1 MDWYANWRDCY
12 YLFSSFPYYII
23 YAYVNKES
31 ADFAFL
37 VSSSFSN
44 LSCSFLSPEE
54 EEELPTEQKII
65 GRAFWLSVLEALI
78 VPELSAH

>member
-1 MDWYANWRDCY
+1 MLGFYFLP
-12 YLFSSFPYYII
+12 LFSSFPYYII

-37 VSSSFSN
+37 VSLSFSN
-44 LSCSFLSPEE
+44 LSWSFLSSEE

-65 GRAFWLSVLEALI
+65 GRAFWLSILEALI